1 MLDLLRK
8 SCPHCTVSS
17 IKTYAQNVK
26 GLAKV
31 AGLKAVPTNAKWLT
45 GKLLETIK
53 NKPLNQY
60 KRLAITGVKA
70 LGAYGKKDRKWH
82 DAMNDATTRYAK
94 KRDTQQRTDREER
107 NWPKD
112 GYRALKTLAS
122 TLHRI
127 TSRSRRRQE
136 SAPATCTSTRDTLSF
151 CSMHTTP
158 CAATW
163 AMSGSRARGRT
174 TSTEEASPGPC
185 TSANTRPSSQSGR
198 ST

>member
-31 AGLKAVPTNAKWLT
+31 AGLKAVPTNANWLT

-82 DAMNDATTRYAK
+82 DAMNDVRPDTPRNAT
-94 KRDTQQRTDREER
+94 
-107 NWPKD
+107 
-112 GYRALKTLAS
+112 
-122 TLHRI
+122 
-127 TSRSRRRQE
+127 
-136 SAPATCTSTRDTLSF
+136 
-151 CSMHTTP
+151 
-158 CAATW
+158 
-163 AMSGSRARGRT
+163 
-174 TSTEEASPGPC
+174 
-185 TSANTRPSSQSGR
+185 PSSAQTVRSATGPRTGTGR
-198 ST
+198 

>member
-31 AGLKAVPTNAKWLT
+31 AGLKAVPTNAKWLPV

-70 LGAYGKKDRKWH
+70 LGTARRTESG
-82 DAMNDATTRYAK
+82 TTR
-94 KRDTQQRTDREER
+94 
-107 NWPKD
+107 
-112 GYRALKTLAS
+112 
-122 TLHRI
+122 
-127 TSRSRRRQE
+127 
-136 SAPATCTSTRDTLSF
+136 
-151 CSMHTTP
+151 
-158 CAATW
+158 
-163 AMSGSRARGRT
+163 
-174 TSTEEASPGPC
+174 
-185 TSANTRPSSQSGR
+185 
-198 ST
+198 